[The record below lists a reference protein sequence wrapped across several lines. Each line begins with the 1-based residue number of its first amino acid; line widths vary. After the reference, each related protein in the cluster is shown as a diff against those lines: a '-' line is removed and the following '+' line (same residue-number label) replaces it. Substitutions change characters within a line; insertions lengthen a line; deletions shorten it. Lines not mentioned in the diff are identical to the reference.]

1 MKKSKLIQLDTLC
14 EHYRVEMSFF
24 TQLQEIGL
32 IEIERVKETYY
43 VHPDQ
48 IIEVEKMVRIH
59 QDLEV
64 NIEGIDVVFNLIKK
78 IETLQKELDDARNRL
93 NRFEE

>member
-1 MKKSKLIQLDTLC
+1 
-14 EHYRVEMSFF
+14 MSFF

>member
-1 MKKSKLIQLDTLC
+1 MKKPKLIQLDTLC
-14 EHYRVEMSFF
+14 KHYRVERSFF
-24 TQLQEIGL
+24 TRLQEIGL

-48 IIEVEKMVRIH
+48 IIEVEKIVRIH

-64 NIEGIDVVFNLIKK
+64 NIEGIDVVFNLLKK
-78 IETLQKELDDARNRL
+78 IETLQQQLDDARNRL
-93 NRFEE
+93 NRLEG